1 MGAQRVTGTLSV
13 RVERLI
19 EHGHLLTLS
28 QQSTRLE
35 NLESS
40 FRVFLALSG
49 QMTTR
54 LSLVSKFEMPLKI
67 VSLLATHSNTSTPG
81 TDTTFPLSHPNS
93 SSCSSGHWKNEVSVG

>member
-1 MGAQRVTGTLSV
+1 MTGTLSV
-13 RVERLI
+13 RAERLT
-19 EHGHLLTLS
+19 ERSHLPTLS

-54 LSLVSKFEMPLKI
+54 LSLVSKFEMSLEM
-67 VSLLATHSNTSTPG
+67 VSLLATHSNTSTLGP
-81 TDTTFPLSHPNS
+81 DTTFPLSHPNS
-93 SSCSSGHWKNEVSVG
+93 SSRGSSHWKNAVSVG